1 MKNATE
7 CIENTANQME
17 ERIGELEDRNLKMT
31 QVEEVREWR
40 FLKKKR
46 SPRRFHVE
54 TDSIRKA
61 DVRKMGIPEGEER
74 RTRTESL

>member
-31 QVEEVREWR
+31 QVEEVRE
-40 FLKKKR
+40 
-46 SPRRFHVE
+46 
-54 TDSIRKA
+54 
-61 DVRKMGIPEGEER
+61 
-74 RTRTESL
+74 